1 MCDCFLAEEV
11 RLERTISKQ
20 IDRELQRAKQ
30 ERDKEY
36 KLLLLGTG
44 ESGKSTFIK
53 QMRIIHGQGYTDADR
68 ADFRSLVF
76 RNIFTAVHALTEA
89 MPSLKIPFQN
99 AANKESG
106 TVYGRKKDEELTV
119 LSESDRD
126 KLKAFWMDRGVQSC
140 FERSNEFQI
149 SDSAKY
155 YLDALDRI
163 CAPNYL
169 PTVDDVLRIRV
180 ATTGIVEY
188 TFQMRKDVIFRMVDV
203 GGQRSERRKW
213 IHSFEDVK
221 AIIFLTAINEY
232 DQVLQ
237 EDSGVNRLQESLA
250 LFGTI
255 LTYPFFLK
263 CAIIIFMNKTDLFA
277 EKIKKSHLNQYFPEY
292 TGPQQDVESGRQF
305 ILQKFREQFDSERL
319 FSHHFT
325 CATDTENIKLVFQ
338 AVREQ
343 ILQENI
349 DTIFNNG

>member
-1 MCDCFLAEEV
+1 MCDCFLDDEA
-11 RLERTISKQ
+11 RLEKAISRQ
-20 IDRELQRAKQ
+20 IDRELQRSKREQ
-30 ERDKEY
+30 SKEL

-44 ESGKSTFIK
+44 EAGKSTFIK

-106 TVYGRKKDEELTV
+106 TVYGRKKDEEVTV

-169 PTVDDVLRIRV
+169 PTVDDVLRIRI

-188 TFQMRKDVIFRMVDV
+188 TFPMRKDVVFRMVDV

-213 IHSFEDVK
+213 IHCFEDVK

-232 DQVLQ
+232 DQVLV
-237 EDSGVNRLQESLA
+237 EDDTVNRLKESLA
-250 LFGTI
+250 LFETI
-255 LTYPFFLK
+255 LRYPWFEKSSIVL
-263 CAIIIFMNKTDLFA
+263 FMNKEDIFK
-277 EKIKKSHLNQYFPEY
+277 EKIMKSDLARYFPTYE
-292 TGPQQDVESGRQF
+292 GPKQNNEQA
-305 ILQKFREQFDSERL
+305 REFLKNEFLAVNPNPERII
-319 FSHHFT
+319 SPHFT
-325 CATDTENIKLVFQ
+325 CATDTENISRVF
-338 AVREQ
+338 E
-343 ILQENI
+343 
-349 DTIFNNG
+349 TMTTSM